1 VPDHGVSLVPIAH
14 RSLEP
19 ILLGLAELLHGDD
32 AGCPHAEIYAAVAE
46 AYVAGHIDGQRHAVG
61 EVAPEAARRGL
72 HLRLAPALEDDGVMG
87 SGT

>member
-14 RSLEP
+14 RSLQP
-19 ILLGLAELLHGDD
+19 ILVGLAEVLHAGD

-72 HLRLAPALEDDGVMG
+72 HLRLAPALEDDRRTGADA
-87 SGT
+87 

>member
-1 VPDHGVSLVPIAH
+1 MPDHGVSLIPIAH

-19 ILLGLAELLHGDD
+19 ILVGLAESLEAADV
-32 AGCPHAEIYAAVAE
+32 GCPHADIYAAVAE
-46 AYVAGHIDGQRHAVG
+46 AYVAGHVDGQRHAVG

-72 HLRLAPALEDDGVMG
+72 HLRLAPALEDDGVTG